1 MFKLTPAVS
10 LKLEVLGDGP
20 GQLSQVT
27 EEGNRLQAKL
37 RDFLKIFFY
46 SEARDLQILLHTYT
60 HTKEVA
66 VGMALPIF
74 WASLPI
80 HLKPRGTSR
89 PMHSKGSGFP
99 PLWIRWSRGRCLSCY
114 QVWFS
119 LLNDIQIPMF
129 SFEICKTCRSKVLI
143 HLVEWG
149 TLSSYNRNQWM
160 QPHFHLAFVGLSTG
174 LFSNLW
180 SLILP
185 GWSKP
190 GNVQMLKEGIV
201 QPFSCFRQTDRK
213 VSLPWMLLSNYFSQN
228 PLNLMGK
235 TQSCKVSVHNPF
247 LTLIQN
253 IRQP

>member
-1 MFKLTPAVS
+1 MFKVTPAVS

-20 GQLSQVT
+20 WQLSQVI

-37 RDFLKIFFY
+37 RDFFSSTLKQGIFRY
-46 SEARDLQILLHTYT
+46 CCIPTHKGGGSGHGTAHLL
-60 HTKEVA
+60 
-66 VGMALPIF
+66 
-74 WASLPI
+74 SLFTNTF
-80 HLKPRGTSR
+80 KTRGTTR
-89 PMHSKGSGFP
+89 LMHSKGSGFP
-99 PLWIRWSRGRCLSCY
+99 PLWMRWPRGRCLSCY

-160 QPHFHLAFVGLSTG
+160 QPHFHLTFVGLSTG
-174 LFSNLW
+174 PLSNLW

-190 GNVQMLKEGIV
+190 GNVRMLKEGIG
-201 QPFSCFRQTDRK
+201 QPFSCFKQTDRQK
-213 VSLPWMLLSNYFSQN
+213 GFTAVNALV
-228 PLNLMGK
+228 K
-235 TQSCKVSVHNPF
+235 
-247 LTLIQN
+247 
-253 IRQP
+253 

>member
-1 MFKLTPAVS
+1 MFKVTPAVS

-20 GQLSQVT
+20 WQLSQVI

-37 RDFLKIFFY
+37 RDFFFY
-46 SEARDLQILLHTYT
+46 FSSTLKQGIFRYCCIPT
-60 HTKEVA
+60 HTHKGGGNGHGTA
-66 VGMALPIF
+66 HLL
-74 WASLPI
+74 SLFTNTF
-80 HLKPRGTSR
+80 KTRGTTR

-99 PLWIRWSRGRCLSCY
+99 PLWMRWSRGRCLSCY

-143 HLVEWG
+143 HLVERG
-149 TLSSYNRNQWM
+149 TLSSYNRDQWM
-160 QPHFHLAFVGLSTG
+160 QPHFPLTFVGLSTG
-174 LFSNLW
+174 PLSNLW

-190 GNVQMLKEGIV
+190 GNVQMLKEGIA

-213 VSLPWMLLSNYFSQN
+213 VSLPWMLLSNNYFSQN
-228 PLNLMGK
+228 PLNLVGK
-235 TQSCKVSVHNPF
+235 THSCKVSA
-247 LTLIQN
+247 
-253 IRQP
+253 